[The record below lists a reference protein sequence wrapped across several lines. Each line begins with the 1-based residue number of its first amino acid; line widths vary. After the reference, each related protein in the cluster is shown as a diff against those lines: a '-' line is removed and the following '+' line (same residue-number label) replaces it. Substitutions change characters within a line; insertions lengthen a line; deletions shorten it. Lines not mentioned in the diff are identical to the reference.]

1 VTTISKFALTS
12 VATLALT
19 ASAPTVRLLGTA
31 PPAAATMITTVRAE
45 DATDKTTVTLIAD
58 GQLTPANVSELPDKP
73 RRLVL
78 DFANVSANASSRTLS
93 SALVQKVRVA
103 VNSRN
108 PLVTRVVLEIDAH
121 ATYHVERG
129 TDAAREL
136 AVVFEPAL
144 AASTMLLPTG
154 EPIPVEPEP
163 AISMQQALANAAT
176 LTPPAEAPKPVA
188 AAAAPVAPVKSTVVR
203 QQTAPAPTP
212 QQLPTVQPP
221 TRPNPPPQQPIGPGG
236 EKQYIGAPL
245 TLDFAGADLR
255 SVLRAIIAHG
265 GLNVVFDNAVQGNI
279 DIVLNDI
286 PWDQALETILRAN
299 KLGYVAEGTIIRIA
313 PVAVL
318 AEEEAER
325 RKLAEARALAGDLRV
340 QTFALSYAKATEMQP
355 LLTKSALSARGQI
368 QVDGRT
374 NTLIIT
380 DLPDRLQIASN
391 LISGLDRPE
400 PQVEVEARIVQTSR
414 DFAKAIGI
422 QWGLNGRMSP
432 EIGNTTGLAFPNR
445 GALGGR
451 LGPPQG
457 AEGTDTRANP
467 VDQTGTVVG
476 LPATAIG
483 SAAVNTAV
491 GLALGSVNGAFN
503 LDVALTALERS
514 GKGRVLS
521 TPRLTTQNNIA
532 AEVGQGVQIPIQTVA
547 NNTVTVT
554 FKEALLKLMVTP
566 QITAAGT
573 VIMQVTIENASADF
587 SRVVNGIP
595 PIDTQRAQTQVQVND
610 GATTVIGGIFV
621 SREQSSTDRTPM
633 ISRVPLLGWLFRRDA
648 VQDESRELLIFITP
662 RILKG

>member
-1 VTTISKFALTS
+1 MTTISKFTLTGF
-12 VATLALT
+12 ATLALT
-19 ASAPTVRLLGTA
+19 ASASPARLLGTE
-31 PPAAATMITTVRAE
+31 PPAAATMIETVRAE
-45 DATDKTTVTLIAD
+45 QATGKTTITLIAD

-78 DFANVSANASSRTLS
+78 DFANVTANASSRTLS
-93 SALVQKVRVA
+93 NTLVQKVRVA
-103 VNSRN
+103 VNSRS
-108 PLVTRVVLEIDAH
+108 PLVTRVVLEIEAH

-136 AVVFEPAL
+136 AVVFEPSQAT
-144 AASTMLLPTG
+144 STMLLAPA
-154 EPIPVEPEP
+154 EQIPVEPEP
-163 AISMQQALANAAT
+163 AISIQEAQANVAT
-176 LTPPAEAPKPVA
+176 LAPPPEAPKAVA
-188 AAAAPVAPVKSTVVR
+188 PATAPVPPAKSAAIR
-203 QQTAPAPTP
+203 QQPAPTP
-212 QQLPTVQPP
+212 QQLPTSQAPV
-221 TRPNPPPQQPIGPGG
+221 RPNLPPQQPIGPGG

-255 SVLRAIIAHG
+255 AVLRAIIAHG
-265 GLNVVFDNAVQGNI
+265 GLNVVFDNAVQGTI

-313 PVAVL
+313 PVSVL

-368 QVDGRT
+368 QVDSRT

-445 GALGGR
+445 GAVGGR
-451 LGPPQG
+451 LGSQG
-457 AEGTDTRANP
+457 AETTDTRANP

>member
-1 VTTISKFALTS
+1 MRAYSK
-12 VATLALT
+12 LALT
-19 ASAPTVRLLGTA
+19 GLATIALAASAPAARLLGTGT
-31 PPAAATMITTVRAE
+31 PAAATLIETVRTEHA
-45 DATDKTTVTLIAD
+45 ADKTTITLIAN
-58 GQLTPANVSELPDKP
+58 GQLTPASVGELPDKP

-78 DFANVSANASSRTLS
+78 DFPNVSANASSRSVS
-93 SALVQKVRVA
+93 SPLVQKVRVA
-103 VNSRN
+103 VNSRD
-108 PLVTRVVLEIDAH
+108 PLVTRVVLEIEEH

-136 AVVFEPAL
+136 AVVFEPAQ
-144 AASTMLLPTG
+144 ATSTMLLTPA
-154 EPIPVEPEP
+154 EQIPLEPEP
-163 AISMQQALANAAT
+163 PISMQQALANGAKLAPPVETPKATPAA
-176 LTPPAEAPKPVA
+176 PPAAPA
-188 AAAAPVAPVKSTVVR
+188 KSSGTR
-203 QQTAPAPTP
+203 PQAAPAPTP
-212 QQLPTVQPP
+212 QQLPTGAPAARV
-221 TRPNPPPQQPIGPGG
+221 TLPQQPPLGPGG
-236 EKQYIGAPL
+236 ERQYVGAPL

-255 SVLRAIIAHG
+255 AVLRAIIAHG
-265 GLNVVFDNAVQGNI
+265 GLNVVFDNAVQGSI

-313 PVAVL
+313 PISVL

-340 QTFALSYAKATEMQP
+340 QTFSLSYAKAAEMQP

-445 GALGGR
+445 GSVGGR
-451 LGPPQG
+451 LGSQG
-457 AEGTDTRANP
+457 ANVTDTRANP
-467 VDQTGTVVG
+467 VDSTGTVVG

-483 SAAVNTAV
+483 SAAVNTAL

-633 ISRVPLLGWLFRRDA
+633 LSRVPLLGWLFRRDS